1 MALAAPDRDTV
12 DIESIRRARGV
23 TPVLAG
29 VGMTVA
35 VMQTLMVPLLPQLPS
50 LLHTSR
56 SAATWVITVTLLA
69 AAASTPVLGR
79 LGDMYGKRRV
89 LLASVAMLI
98 AGSLLCG
105 FASSLVPM
113 LIGRGLQGCSIGTI
127 ALGISIMRDELPPQR
142 LGSSVGLMS
151 SSLGVGGAF
160 GIPAAAVV
168 AEHFDW
174 HTLFFG
180 AAALGALGFVMV
192 VLVVPESPVRSG
204 GRFDVAGAL
213 GLSTGLVFLLLAISK
228 GADWGWGSGL
238 TLGLFAAAVV
248 VLVLWGAVEL
258 RVAEPLVNL
267 RTSARRQVLLTNLT
281 SVMVG
286 FALYATQLVPIQL
299 LRLPVETGYGLGQ
312 SMLAAG
318 LCIAPTGLFMMAA
331 SQLGA
336 RLIERSGP
344 KMALLTGI
352 SVLGAAYLV
361 GLVAL
366 YEPWQLALFSALA
379 GTGVGLAYAAMPTLI
394 IDAVPASETA
404 AANGLNAL
412 MRSVGTASSAAVVG
426 MVLAH
431 MTTGLGAAAVPT
443 LTGFRVSLL
452 IAGGACALALLIGA
466 FIPGGRAEQ
475 DRKRQ

>member
-1 MALAAPDRDTV
+1 MTVTARDRDGALF
-12 DIESIRRARGV
+12 EQHRRARGV

-56 SAATWVITVTLLA
+56 SAAAWVITVTLLA

-89 LLASVAMLI
+89 LLTAVAMLI

-105 FASSLVPM
+105 LASSLVPM
-113 LIGRGLQGCSIGTI
+113 LIGRALQGCSIGTI
-127 ALGISIMRDELPPQR
+127 ALGISIMRDELPPER
-142 LGSSVGLMS
+142 LGASVGLMS

-168 AEHFDW
+168 AKHFDW

-180 AAALGALGFVMV
+180 AAALGAVGFGMIL
-192 VLVVPESPVRSG
+192 LVVPESPVRSG
-204 GRFDVAGAL
+204 GRFDLVGAL
-213 GLSTGLVFLLLAISK
+213 GLSIGLVGLLLAISK
-228 GADWGWGSGL
+228 GADWGWGSGA
-238 TLGLFAAAVV
+238 TLGLFAAAA
-248 VLVLWGAVEL
+248 LILILWGAVEL

-267 RTSARRQVLLTNLT
+267 RTSARRQVLLTNLA

-299 LRLPVETGYGLGQ
+299 LRLPVSTGYGLGQ

-336 RLIERSGP
+336 RLIDRSGP

-361 GLVAL
+361 GLAAL
-366 YEPWQLALFSALA
+366 HAPWQLAIFSALA

-431 MTTGLGAAAVPT
+431 MTTGLGATTVPS

-452 IAGGACALALLIGA
+452 IACGACGLALLIGA
-466 FIPGGRAEQ
+466 FIPGRRAE
-475 DRKRQ
+475 

>member
-1 MALAAPDRDTV
+1 MSVTAPDRDV
-12 DIESIRRARGV
+12 VVIEQDRRARGV

-35 VMQTLMVPLLPQLPS
+35 VMQTLMVPLLPELPS
-50 LLHTSR
+50 LLHTSS
-56 SAATWVITVTLLA
+56 SAAAWVITVTLLA

-89 LLASVAMLI
+89 LLAAVAMLI

-113 LIGRGLQGCSIGTI
+113 LIGRALQGCSIGTI
-127 ALGISIMRDELPPQR
+127 ALGISIMRDELPAKR
-142 LGSSVGLMS
+142 LGSSIGLMS
-151 SSLGVGGAF
+151 SSLGIGGAF
-160 GIPAAAVV
+160 GIPVAALI

-180 AAALGALGFVMV
+180 AAALGAVGFVMV
-192 VLVVPESPVRSG
+192 LLMVPESPVRSG

-213 GLSTGLVFLLLAISK
+213 GLSTGLVALLLAISK

-238 TLGLFAAAVV
+238 TLGLFAAAALTLVV
-248 VLVLWGAVEL
+248 WGAVEL

-267 RTSARRQVLLTNLT
+267 RTSARRQVLLTNLA

-344 KMALLTGI
+344 KVALLTGI
-352 SVLGAAYLV
+352 SVLGMAYLI

-366 YEPWQLALFSALA
+366 YEPWQLAVFSALA
-379 GTGVGLAYAAMPTLI
+379 GSGVGLAYAAMPTLI
-394 IDAVPASETA
+394 IDAVPSSETA

-412 MRSVGTASSAAVVG
+412 MRSIGTASCAAVIG

-431 MTTGLGAAAVPT
+431 MTTGFGAGTIPSM
-443 LTGFRVSLL
+443 TGFRVSLL
-452 IAGGACALALLIGA
+452 IACGACALALLIGV
-466 FIPGGRAEQ
+466 FIPGEHAVH